1 MYYIE
6 IGEKEVIISEEMVVK
21 YNLHAGKITPFTR
34 CEIKSKGTVKEKDK
48 STSDII
54 KIPDKKVISAADII
68 KAGEKQSSTADIIK
82 LGNKEESTAD
92 VIKVKG

>member
-54 KIPDKKVISAADII
+54 KLPDKKMLSASDIIKVGEEQSATADII
-68 KAGEKQSSTADIIK
+68 KIKKEESTADIIK
-82 LGNKEESTAD
+82 
-92 VIKVKG
+92 VKQ

>member
-21 YNLHAGKITPFTR
+21 YNLHAGNITPFTR

-68 KAGEKQSSTADIIK
+68 KRWRRTKRNSWYYK
-82 LGNKEESTAD
+82 NK
-92 VIKVKG
+92 KGKNQLRI

>member
-6 IGEKEVIISEEMVVK
+6 IGKKEVTISEEMAIK
-21 YNLHAGKITPFTR
+21 YNLHPGNITPFTR
-34 CEIKSKGTVKEKDK
+34 CEIKSKGAIEDKDK

>member
-21 YNLHAGKITPFTR
+21 YNLHAGNITPFTR
-34 CEIKSKGTVKEKDK
+34 CEIKSKGVVGEKPK

-54 KIPDKKVISAADII
+54 KLPDKKMLSASDIIKVGEEQSAIADII
-68 KAGEKQSSTADIIK
+68 KIKKEESTADIIK
-82 LGNKEESTAD
+82 
-92 VIKVKG
+92 VKQ